1 MIVKLRIIFAKVPLK
16 LYYPPCP
23 PVTPRWGN
31 VQLTNFLFTCLIVSS
46 LFDNSK
52 NFQKLFQVV
61 FSYLQIIVD
70 SRNNEGIYSGQE
82 AHSLTFEYIY
92 LLYINYDVLI
102 SMYLNLH
109 QKCVDICFMH
119 LPYRPHGHLC
129 CRTAYLYL
137 GHSANLQPAAAVC
150 SSCF

>member
-1 MIVKLRIIFAKVPLK
+1 M
-16 LYYPPCP
+16 
-23 PVTPRWGN
+23 
-31 VQLTNFLFTCLIVSS
+31 SS

-137 GHSANLQPAAAVC
+137 GGYTTNYNASHWWCLKNIWDFRVCLVVDFLVLQGII
-150 SSCF
+150 SSGSSDGITKVDYGLVGAF